1 LREIKESKVAQKWK
15 SVKQI
20 RDEYFDTGTISPIS
34 MAQLREYLK
43 GDNEDELS
51 RAIDLV
57 TDASLMNLVPLMA
70 QHLDHEDW
78 YIRELLIGNLLGIL
92 CLPEYAEKGLD
103 MIEHDEDPGV
113 RDLALSNI
121 GAVINKIEDKELKKK
136 IAQKLIDVLYS
147 ETEDHLTRSASY
159 VSILKDLEVPAIKR
173 PDIDLIIG
181 KDYPIDEEKIEEF
194 KKRYL

>member
-1 LREIKESKVAQKWK
+1 VAQKWK